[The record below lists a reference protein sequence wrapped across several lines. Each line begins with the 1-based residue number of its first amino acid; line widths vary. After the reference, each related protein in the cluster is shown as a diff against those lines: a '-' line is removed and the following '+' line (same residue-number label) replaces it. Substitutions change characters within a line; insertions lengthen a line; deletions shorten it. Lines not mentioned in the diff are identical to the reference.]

1 MAAVASY
8 FRLAFAP
15 RRAAMTFAS
24 IWIEF
29 PRRRANAKRGSALLL
44 ILRIHVRQDVLLHLH
59 DRLIDLAIGAHVR
72 ARDHLVQLVRLDAL
86 RLIGL
91 LGGGEGGAEQD
102 AEMEVGDAE
111 LVVGQEG
118 GPAHAGAV

>member
-72 ARDHLVQLVRLDAL
+72 ARDHLVQLVRLCAASD
-86 RLIGL
+86 RLARRRRGRRRT
-91 LGGGEGGAEQD
+91 GRGNGSWRR
-102 AEMEVGDAE
+102 
-111 LVVGQEG
+111 
-118 GPAHAGAV
+118 